1 MQTSIEE
8 RKNDLTSPYGIFK
21 FSIRSEL
28 TRKYY
33 ERRIRRFFDFIEFNL
48 GKDIELRCNDFAVKA
63 RSDAGWV
70 LNKIIAFLQFQK
82 ERTEKGEITP
92 ATLANFVK
100 ALKLFCEISDVTISW
115 KKLSRGLP
123 HPSQS
128 ANDRAPTINE
138 IKKIINY
145 PDRRI
150 RAIIYTMASSGIR
163 IGAWNNLQWKH
174 ISPIYNEIGAV
185 IAAKNDRLC
194 GGTSYFIRIRTYA
207 FGFHIIP

>member
-8 RKNDLTSPYGIFK
+8 RKNDLTSPYCIFK

-33 ERRIRRFFDFIEFNL
+33 ERRIRRFFDFIEFNP
-48 GKDIELRCNDFAVKA
+48 GKDIELRCNEFAVKA
-63 RSDAGWV
+63 RSDASWA
-70 LNKIIAFLQFQK
+70 LNKIITFLQFQK

-92 ATLANFVK
+92 ATLINFVK

-115 KKLSRGLP
+115 KKISRGLP
-123 HPSQS
+123 RPSQS

-150 RAIIYTMASSGIR
+150 KAIIYTMVSSGIR
-163 IGAWNNLQWKH
+163 L
-174 ISPIYNEIGAV
+174 
-185 IAAKNDRLC
+185 
-194 GGTSYFIRIRTYA
+194 
-207 FGFHIIP
+207 